1 MLQKP
6 LIGICT
12 NPIQPPLCPGP
23 KSPIDPITFYFKH
36 RFMKHFLIF
45 VLLLCAAT
53 MVYSQAGAPKKF
65 NYQAVPR
72 KADGTLLSPNTAV
85 KVQFIITED
94 GPVNIKYGEEH
105 ITTVSQHGV
114 VNAIVGGGSISGIL
128 PFNFDAI
135 DWKNHSY
142 FLAVAVDI
150 DGNGS
155 FESTEKFAASQLLS
169 VPYALYAEKS
179 GSGGNSGGTVYQW
192 GNGIDIDSTT
202 FTINNTGDVNPDD
215 DVLKNSN
222 FSQGDVTGSFIN
234 GLEIKAN
241 AVTSAEI
248 ANQTIQKEDLSS
260 MGASSGQVLKFNSIT
275 NSWEPA
281 NDDTGG
287 QGGNVVLN
295 GQAPGILVT
304 PNGSNNF
311 TITNTGDINAGD
323 DITNTSTAGGDLS
336 GNFSSLQINSGAV
349 GSSEIQNGSIE
360 AVDLGQMGATTQQ
373 VLQWDGAKWAP
384 ATISGPGGG
393 LTQVAVTAPI
403 NGNGTAAS
411 PISIAPNGI
420 GSNLIQDGSIGST
433 DLSQMGATN
442 QQVLQWDGTKW
453 APATLSGQGGGLTQV
468 AVTAPVTGNGTAGS
482 PIGIAPNSIGSN
494 LIQDGS
500 IGTSDLGQMGASTN
514 QIMKWNGTAWAP
526 ANDETGAT
534 GGGLTQVAVT
544 APLSGNG
551 TVGNPIL
558 IQPNSIGSNLIQ
570 DGSVSTT
577 DLAPGTIPTSLPPS
591 GTASGDLSGS
601 YPAPVVDGLQ
611 GFPVSATPPANQ
623 QVLKW
628 NGTAWAP
635 AADATGGGGAGD
647 NWGAQTAVTTWPVTG
662 NGTSGSPIDIAPNS
676 ITGSHITDG
685 TVTAADL
692 ASGVI
697 LNVTAGPGI
706 ALNYNTS
713 PGYAIQNTA
722 PDVPVVLTGTGG
734 TTISGTYPNFTIN
747 SPVGGG
753 GGGVGGSGT
762 TGYVPKFTS
771 ATTIGNS
778 AIFQAG
784 ADKVGIGTTT
794 PLGNLEINGGELVL
808 HNGTDLFNMTLRSDG
823 KMAFEANGTSGDNT
837 LVIDDDGDKSVNI
850 GSATPVAGFKLHVV
864 GKAKF
869 DTGVYFGTNE
879 GFTDGGINE
888 IATNADLRPTIHSTG
903 TNGFDIGT
911 PTFRWR
917 NQYLRRGYYDVGLGI
932 GTNDLANSQLHI
944 IGDDSDGV
952 SAAAVKIESGNQLM
966 LLDGN
971 EIDCNGAIFIHSNST
986 HNVHMVRG
994 GGAVG
999 IDVQTVENGFR
1010 LHVGGKAKFDT
1021 GVYFGSVEGIFDGG
1035 ASQIA
1040 TNSDF
1045 RPDLNGSSARTLGTS
1060 SYRWGNVY
1068 SANGSFEN
1076 TMIVGSTS
1084 TAASGASLRVVGDES
1099 DGSTVGALRIES
1111 PSQTLVMDGNE
1122 IDAAGGL
1129 YLHNNSNG
1137 NIFMVAGGGKV
1148 VINGANPTGTLNVSG
1163 TAYKTGGGSWSSFSD
1178 RRLKQNIAPFSAGI
1192 ELINKIK
1199 PVTFH
1204 YNGKLGM
1211 SADPEYVG
1219 IIAQELQEVAPFMV
1233 TPTPI
1238 TEGENAGETFLS
1250 VDPSAFTYLLINS
1263 VKSQQTEIDALKAQ
1277 VAAQQAQIDALINGM
1292 TEMKAAIGKIKPGV
1306 SAEK

>member
-1 MLQKP
+1 
-6 LIGICT
+6 
-12 NPIQPPLCPGP
+12 
-23 KSPIDPITFYFKH
+23 
-36 RFMKHFLIF
+36 MKHLLIF
-45 VLLLCAAT
+45 VLLLFAASMT
-53 MVYSQAGAPKKF
+53 FGQAGAPKKF

-72 KADGTLLSPNTAV
+72 KADGSLIYPNSVV

-105 ITTVSQHGV
+105 VTTVSQHGV
-114 VNAIVGGGSISGIL
+114 INAVVGGGSVSGIL

-150 DGNGS
+150 DGNGT

-179 GSGGNSGGTVYQW
+179 GSGGNSGSTSYQW

-202 FTINNTGDVNPDD
+202 FTINNTGDINPDD

-222 FSQGDVTGSFIN
+222 FSQGDVTGSFNN

-248 ANQTIQKEDLSS
+248 TNQTIQKEDLGS
-260 MGASSGQVLKFNSIT
+260 MGAANGQVLKFNSAT

-287 QGGNVVLN
+287 AGGSVVLN
-295 GQAPGILVT
+295 GQTPGILVT

-311 TITNTGDINAGD
+311 TIANTGDINAAD
-323 DITNTSTAGGDLS
+323 DITNTSSAGGDLS
-336 GNFSSLQINSGAV
+336 GNFSNLQINPAAV

-360 AVDLGQMGATTQQ
+360 AVDFGQMGASANQILKWNGSAWAPANDETGAPGGGLTQVAVNTPLSGNGTVGNPILITPNSIGSNLIQDGSIGSTDLAQMGATSQQ
-373 VLQWDGAKWAP
+373 VLQWDGTKWTP

-393 LTQVAVTAPI
+393 LTQVAVNAPI
-403 NGNGTAAS
+403 SGDGTVAN
-411 PISIAPNGI
+411 PISI
-420 GSNLIQDGSIGST
+420 S
-433 DLSQMGATN
+433 
-442 QQVLQWDGTKW
+442 
-453 APATLSGQGGGLTQV
+453 
-468 AVTAPVTGNGTAGS
+468 
-482 PIGIAPNSIGSN
+482 PNSIGSN
-494 LIQDGS
+494 LIQDGA
-500 IGTSDLGQMGASTN
+500 IGTTDLGQMGASNN
-514 QIMKWNGTAWAP
+514 QILKWNGNAWAP
-526 ANDETGAT
+526 ANDETGAP

-558 IQPNSIGSNLIQ
+558 ISPNSIGSNLIQ
-570 DGSVSTT
+570 DGTVTAT

-591 GTASGDLSGS
+591 GAASGDLSGS

-628 NGTAWAP
+628 NGSAWAP
-635 AADATGGGGAGD
+635 ANDATGGGVGD
-647 NWGAQTAVTTWPVTG
+647 DWGTQTAVTTSPVTG
-662 NGTSGSPIDIAPNS
+662 NGTAGSPIGIAPNS
-676 ITGSHITDG
+676 ITGSHIADG
-685 TVTAADL
+685 SIEATDL
-692 ASGVI
+692 ATGVI

-713 PGYAIQNTA
+713 PGYSIQNTA

-734 TTISGTYPNFTIN
+734 TTISGNYPNFTIN

-778 AIFQAG
+778 AIYQAAG
-784 ADKVGIGTTT
+784 DKVGIGTTT
-794 PLGNLEINGGELVL
+794 PDGNLDINGGELVL
-808 HNGTDLFNMTLRSDG
+808 HNGVQAFNMTLRADG
-823 KMAFEANGTSGDNT
+823 KMAFEADGVTGDNT
-837 LVIDDDGDKSVNI
+837 LVIDDDGDQSVNI
-850 GSATPVAGFKLHVV
+850 GSATPVTGFKLHVV

-911 PTFRWR
+911 PNFRWR
-917 NQYLRRGYYDVGLGI
+917 NQYLRRGYYDTGLGI
-932 GTNDLANSQLHI
+932 GTNDLANAQLRV
-944 IGDDSDGV
+944 IGDESDGV
-952 SAAAVKIESGNQLM
+952 NAAAVKIESPGQMM

-971 EIDCNGAIFIHSNST
+971 EIDVPGGGLYIHSNSP

-999 IDVQTVENGFR
+999 MDVATIETGFK
-1010 LHVGGKAKFDT
+1010 LHVGGKAKFDN
-1021 GVYFGSVEGIFDGG
+1021 GVYFGTVEGIFDGG
-1035 ASQIA
+1035 LNEIA

-1045 RPDLNGSSARTLGTS
+1045 RPNINGSTARTLGTT

-1068 SANGSFEN
+1068 AYKGSIEN
-1076 TMIVGSTS
+1076 SMVVGSTNTS
-1084 TAASGASLRVVGDES
+1084 ASGASLRVVGDES
-1099 DGSTVGALRIES
+1099 DGSTVGVLKIES
-1111 PSQTLVMDGNE
+1111 PSQALLLDGNE
-1122 IDAAGGL
+1122 IDATGGL
-1129 YLHNNSNG
+1129 YLHNNSTG

-1148 VINGANPTGTLNVSG
+1148 VVNGAAATGTLNVAG

-1178 RRLKQNIAPFSAGI
+1178 RRLKQNIAPFGAGI

-1233 TPTPI
+1233 TSTPI
-1238 TEGENAGETFLS
+1238 TEGESAGETYLS

-1263 VKSQQTEIDALKAQ
+1263 VKSQQTEIETLKAQ
-1277 VAAQQAQIDALINGM
+1277 IAAQQAQIDALINGM
-1292 TEMKAAIGKIKPGV
+1292 TALKAAVGKN
-1306 SAEK
+1306 SAEKK